1 MNKFRFTKDGK
12 EELVDGERWGWGV
25 VYKDGSELHQ
35 FGNDGIFHQFQ
46 EIEQDKVEMFVMIS
60 ADGKKRIDMPV
71 EGKQIFHFYR
81 KFMFEAATPNERR
94 ETVYCFGYKDKE
106 NGATA
111 YHFILPDDRIIIS
124 DKDVDVTKFNI

>member
-1 MNKFRFTKDGK
+1 MQFKFTKDGK
-12 EELVDGERWGWGV
+12 EEIVEQERWGWGV

-46 EIEQDKVEMFVMIS
+46 EIDQEKVDMFVMYKLFDS
-60 ADGKKRIDMPV
+60 DKRIDMPV
-71 EGKQIFHFYR
+71 ENKQIFHFYR
-81 KFMFEAATPNERR
+81 RFILSAATSEERR
-94 ETVYCFGYKDKE
+94 VNVYCFGYKDKKT
-106 NGATA
+106 GATA